1 MRVLMAAVLVAPLL
15 GACAGM
21 NEKIDA
27 SRQDRCQ
34 RADWKLVGQRDG
46 VEGATTQAER
56 YQHICG
62 DMFQP
67 GPYRE
72 GLQKGAARRPRPP
85 V

>member
-1 MRVLMAAVLVAPLL
+1 MRLLLVTVCAVLVA
-15 GACAGM
+15 GYEAMG
-21 NEKIDA
+21 EKIDA

-34 RADWKLVGQRDG
+34 RAEWAKVGERDG
-46 VEGATTQAER
+46 LEGATTMADR

-72 GLQKGAARRPRPP
+72 GLQKGTARRPRPP